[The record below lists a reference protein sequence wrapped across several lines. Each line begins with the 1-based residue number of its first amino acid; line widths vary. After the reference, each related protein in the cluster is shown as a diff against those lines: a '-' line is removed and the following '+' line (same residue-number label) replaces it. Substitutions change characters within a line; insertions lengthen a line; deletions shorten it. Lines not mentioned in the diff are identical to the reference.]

1 VGKTGDGKVA
11 CETEV
16 RTAGPAAG
24 IRLTP
29 DRDTVTAAPGEVSL
43 VKFEIVDSAGVVVP
57 GADNLVRFSITGGT
71 IVALDNGDMRDHDP
85 YRSESRRAFNGRGLA
100 ILRAAQPGVLRLTAA
115 ADGLPS
121 ADASVHVAQE
131 GPPPAIPAA
140 R

>member
-1 VGKTGDGKVA
+1 
-11 CETEV
+11 
-16 RTAGPAAG
+16 
-24 IRLTP
+24 
-29 DRDTVTAAPGEVSL
+29 
-43 VKFEIVDSAGVVVP
+43 VVVP

-115 ADGLPS
+115 ADGLPP